1 LDMKVL
7 TEGSAAGWNIVPPVA
22 AGFPR

>member
-1 LDMKVL
+1 MKVL